1 MISDI
6 TFGQFFPSDSFV
18 HKVDPRVKLLL
29 TVLFIAGL
37 FIAKTFSGY
46 VIAFAFLL
54 AIIFLSKVPMKMMLR
69 NLKPLRFIII
79 LMVILNVF
87 FVKTGNVLVEWWI
100 FKVTDEGLI
109 QAAFVVIRLVLL
121 ILFTALLTLTTSPL
135 ALTNALESLLKPL
148 TYVKFPVH
156 EMAMMMTIALRFIP
170 TLIEETD
177 KIMKAQAARG
187 TSFDTGNLMQK
198 IKSMIPLLIPLFIS
212 AFRRAD
218 DLALAMTAR
227 CYNGG
232 KGRTRMNPLKMNWTD
247 VAVLVGCTLVMAAMV
262 VPNYIGWI

>member
-1 MISDI
+1 M
-6 TFGQFFPSDSFV
+6 
-18 HKVDPRVKLLL
+18 
-29 TVLFIAGL
+29 
-37 FIAKTFSGY
+37 
-46 VIAFAFLL
+46 
-54 AIIFLSKVPMKMMLR
+54 
-69 NLKPLRFIII
+69 
-79 LMVILNVF
+79 
-87 FVKTGNVLVEWWI
+87 
-100 FKVTDEGLI
+100 
-109 QAAFVVIRLVLL
+109 
-121 ILFTALLTLTTSPL
+121 
-135 ALTNALESLLKPL
+135 
-148 TYVKFPVH
+148 KFPVH

>member
-6 TFGQFFPSDSFV
+6 TFGQFYPSESII
-18 HKVDPRVKLLL
+18 HKMDPRFKLLL
-29 TVLFIAGL
+29 TVIFIVALFL
-37 FIAKTFSGY
+37 AKTFSGY
-46 VIAFAFLL
+46 VLAFAFI
-54 AIIFLSKVPMKMMLR
+54 AAVIALSHVPVKMLTK
-69 NLKPLRFIII
+69 NLKPLRFILIF
-79 LMVILNVF
+79 MVILNVF
-87 FVKTGNVLVEWWI
+87 FTKSGTVLVQWWI
-100 FKVTDEGLI
+100 FTVTDGGLI
-109 QAAFVVIRLVLL
+109 QAAFLVVRLVLL
-121 ILFTALLTLTTSPL
+121 ITFTALLTLTTSPL

-148 TYVKFPVH
+148 SYVKFPVH

-187 TSFDTGNLMQK
+187 TSFDTGTLMQK

-232 KGRTRMNPLKMNWTD
+232 KGRTRMNPLKMRWTD
-247 VAVLVGCTLVMAAMV
+247 GLEFAVSVAVMAAMV
-262 VPNYIGWI
+262 VPNYLNWI

>member
-29 TVLFIAGL
+29 TVLFIAAL

-135 ALTNALESLLKPL
+135 ALTNALSL
-148 TYVKFPVH
+148 
-156 EMAMMMTIALRFIP
+156 
-170 TLIEETD
+170 
-177 KIMKAQAARG
+177 
-187 TSFDTGNLMQK
+187 
-198 IKSMIPLLIPLFIS
+198 
-212 AFRRAD
+212 
-218 DLALAMTAR
+218 
-227 CYNGG
+227 C
-232 KGRTRMNPLKMNWTD
+232 
-247 VAVLVGCTLVMAAMV
+247 
-262 VPNYIGWI
+262 